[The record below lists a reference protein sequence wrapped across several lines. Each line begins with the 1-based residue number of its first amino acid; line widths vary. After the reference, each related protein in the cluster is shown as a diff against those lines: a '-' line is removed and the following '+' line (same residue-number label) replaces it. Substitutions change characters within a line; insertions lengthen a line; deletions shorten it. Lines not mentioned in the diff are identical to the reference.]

1 MIKFLNINILKLI
14 IFRILKP
21 INPIDFDGNKSF
33 EFNLLKKIKY
43 ICMEI
48 TIQRILNGESILKI
62 LVIIKE
68 TLIFLIKLILYP
80 IGYLISLSNYRF
92 LHINS
97 WQIGAYVQQLD
108 TIIKQNKLENN
119 KYKLL
124 FVYPKFLRS
133 NNFFHNFYSKE
144 VVNFE
149 NFFLYLIL
157 YPFIHMKICSINN
170 WKYETINPNSSFN
183 LIHKNYNDKY
193 SLSILAKNSLDTKL
207 IVKKFLI
214 KKKCDLNK
222 KIVCIQQRDEE
233 FYSGANTR
241 GSNLESF
248 KSMIENLILKNFL
261 VIHFKS
267 ENPKKLDIAN
277 KENYIELQI
286 TNEISKKIQ
295 FSIISESELTICY
308 QGGIHSM
315 NQIVHTP
322 FLQIN
327 SIPININGL
336 IKKND
341 KIIFKKFFCNK
352 EKKLLS
358 LKQMLEKNLH
368 LYVNIR
374 SILKHKVD
382 IIENSEEE
390 IVNAIDDILF
400 KKNGNLQDIFRQKTK
415 KISFFD
421 SEAKVAES
429 FLDSNRYLLNE

>member
-207 IVKKFLI
+207 IV
-214 KKKCDLNK
+214 
-222 KIVCIQQRDEE
+222 
-233 FYSGANTR
+233 
-241 GSNLESF
+241 
-248 KSMIENLILKNFL
+248 
-261 VIHFKS
+261 
-267 ENPKKLDIAN
+267 
-277 KENYIELQI
+277 
-286 TNEISKKIQ
+286 
-295 FSIISESELTICY
+295 
-308 QGGIHSM
+308 
-315 NQIVHTP
+315 
-322 FLQIN
+322 
-327 SIPININGL
+327 
-336 IKKND
+336 
-341 KIIFKKFFCNK
+341 
-352 EKKLLS
+352 
-358 LKQMLEKNLH
+358 
-368 LYVNIR
+368 
-374 SILKHKVD
+374 
-382 IIENSEEE
+382 
-390 IVNAIDDILF
+390 
-400 KKNGNLQDIFRQKTK
+400 
-415 KISFFD
+415 
-421 SEAKVAES
+421 
-429 FLDSNRYLLNE
+429 